1 MECLRI
7 KRSPRFHSSHCIYC
21 ILASCISLFS
31 VISLSSYVIIGGLAY
46 LFSHFFCFIESAFL
60 LRRQNS
66 QILKFKGFFH
76 SKSFPKLLI
85 SFIS

>member
-46 LFSHFFCFIESAFL
+46 LFFSFL
-60 LRRQNS
+60 LFHRVC
-66 QILKFKGFFH
+66 FFTE
-76 SKSFPKLLI
+76 KTK
-85 SFIS
+85 